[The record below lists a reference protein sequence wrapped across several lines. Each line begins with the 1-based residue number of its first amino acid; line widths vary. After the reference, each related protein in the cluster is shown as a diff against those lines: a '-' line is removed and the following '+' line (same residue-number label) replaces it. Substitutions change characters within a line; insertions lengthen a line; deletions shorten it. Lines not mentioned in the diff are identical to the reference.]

1 MRLIIM
7 KKFVAILGALSI
19 SVFLAPYWQKLV
31 RNITDQTAFFSN
43 LICASNN
50 PFPKKA

>member
-1 MRLIIM
+1 M
-7 KKFVAILGALSI
+7 KKFIAILGALFTGALSI